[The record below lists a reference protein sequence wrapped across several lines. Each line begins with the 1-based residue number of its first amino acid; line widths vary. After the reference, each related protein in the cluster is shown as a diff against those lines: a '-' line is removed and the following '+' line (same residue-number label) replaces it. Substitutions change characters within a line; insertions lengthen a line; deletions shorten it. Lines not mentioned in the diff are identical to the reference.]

1 MKTTTPVQTLDL
13 QQRLVRFVR
22 AFGLHQPDQTPC
34 GEPIPVS
41 EAHALMELAQVESL
55 GQLELA
61 GRLGLTKSTVSRL
74 VGKLLERGW
83 VDRAQDHAD
92 ARAVRL
98 RLTGAGR
105 AAAGELDDARAAK
118 FAALLAAIP
127 EGERDTVLRSLDIL
141 TEALRG

>member
-1 MKTTTPVQTLDL
+1 M
-13 QQRLVRFVR
+13 VRFVR
-22 AFGLHQPDQTPC
+22 AFGLHQPDETPC
-34 GEPIPVS
+34 GEPVPVS
-41 EAHALMELAQVESL
+41 EAHALMELAQAESL

-83 VDRAQDHAD
+83 VERARDDAD

-105 AAAGELDDARAAK
+105 TAAGQLDEARAAK

-127 EGERDTVLRSLDIL
+127 EGERGTVLRSLDIL
-141 TEALRG
+141 AEALRG